1 MKELIEMYYKYCM
14 EGGIN
19 TADEDTNAIV
29 LELMK
34 IESLKLDYSLYSPTY
49 KIPEIT
55 KEVSKDAKKI
65 IETIKSHKDYKETA
79 NIKRE
84 KITPELFSYYLK
96 TQSLRSNKPILLK
109 GNLEKEQGL
118 TPDYI
123 ITDYD
128 KAFIKQMIEYLKIK
142 NIKDI
147 KKYINIYLQ
156 TPQNHHPNTIIVFT
170 RKALLNYIA
179 DVCIPEVNSKKKCVK
194 KDKLKSTSNITSS
207 LLYTGRA
214 EEHSILFILMYNE
227 LQQQEFDK
235 LIKDPVKNKKKIE
248 EILKNEVRLTGL
260 TLYKKDNKIDQG
272 FTYKNNK
279 YLYMGGHTCC
289 SMINKG
295 KIELIDT
302 YFRNM
307 LKKKSSMY
315 KPHYLLDTEKFKL
328 TPFENNILI
337 EDKDFLA
344 LVKRATQIE
353 ETKEPKKEPV
363 YLNENVKINEYFLN
377 PDVFVQ
383 YKEQYFHEIREKVFK
398 RSYPTIPFDASVKEG
413 KKVNFFLEKDIV

>member
-1 MKELIEMYYKYCM
+1 MKEFIQMYYKYCM
-14 EGGIN
+14 NGGIN

-34 IESLKLDYSLYSPTY
+34 IIKLDYSLYSPTY
-49 KIPEIT
+49 KIPEVN
-55 KEVSKDAKKI
+55 KEISKEAQKI
-65 IETIKSHKDYKETA
+65 IEKIKLQKEITKIKS
-79 NIKRE
+79 E
-84 KITPELFSYYLK
+84 KMNPELFSYYLK
-96 TQSLRSNKPILLK
+96 TQSLRSNKPLLLK
-109 GNLEKEQGL
+109 GNLEKDQGL

-123 ITDYD
+123 ITDFD

-147 KKYINIYLQ
+147 KKYINLYLQ
-156 TPQNHHPNTIIVFT
+156 TPQNYHPNSITTFT
-170 RKALLNYIA
+170 KKALFSSIA
-179 DVCIPEVNSKKKCVK
+179 DVCIPEVNSKKKCIK
-194 KDKLKSTSNITSS
+194 KEKINSISNATSS
-207 LLYTGRA
+207 LLYTGGA

-235 LIKDPVKNKKKIE
+235 LIIEPIKNKKKIE

-260 TLYKKDNKIDQG
+260 TLYNKNNKIDQG

-279 YLYMGGHTCC
+279 YLYMGTHTCC
-289 SMINKG
+289 SIISKG
-295 KIELIDT
+295 KIQLIDL
-302 YFRNM
+302 YFRNS
-307 LKKKSSMY
+307 LKKKNKMY
-315 KPHYLLDTEKFKL
+315 KPRYVLDNEKFKL

-344 LVKRATQIE
+344 LIKKPTQIE
-353 ETKEPKKEPV
+353 ETKEPKKEPI
-363 YLNENVKINEYFLN
+363 YLNENVKINENFLN

-398 RSYPTIPFDASVKEG
+398 RSYPTIPFDSSIKEG
-413 KKVNFFLEKDIV
+413 KKVNFFLLKDII